1 MVEGVVGGG
10 VGGERG
16 GGGVAVGLGVGR
28 RDRHQDGQRQKGLW
42 WKREG
47 LRVGGKR
54 GGTGRGGKGS
64 LAVAGRSGKLS

>member
-42 WKREG
+42 GKREG

-54 GGTGRGGKGS
+54 GRNRVWWERKP
-64 LAVAGRSGKLS
+64 GRSLG